1 MTGAYCANCGE
12 DLDDKLEEIFKIY
25 KKIKG
30 GDNMGKIDLNQLAVK
45 IAKGEGKKKQISIA
59 QIKEVMGLV
68 FREMAKMNAGDVAS
82 IMARYKGRK

>member
-30 GDNMGKIDLNQLAVK
+30 GDNMGKIDLNQMAKKITLAEGLKKSVSIGQVK
-45 IAKGEGKKKQISIA
+45 EIMS
-59 QIKEVMGLV
+59 LV
-68 FREMAKMNAGDVAS
+68 FETVSKMSIEDVAN